1 MCNAKLY
8 QDSGVWHE
16 SGGSVYSADARHPGE
31 LPVNP
36 ALQLYQLQQLEQTAL
51 KARQRLQDIAQD
63 LADDAEIQGAEA
75 RCQEIRDILRPLRN
89 RLRNLELETAGNE
102 EKIRSTGELLYSGT
116 VKSPREM
123 QDMQLEVASLTRRN
137 GDLET
142 RSLETMMAIEEAES
156 RMADAEQA
164 LREVT
169 GRRGDAQKE
178 LILERDDLTNS
189 LPDLERRRQGA
200 LEKIEPELLGQYEA
214 LRPRKG
220 GQPVARMEGNSCT
233 LCGVAQN
240 ITAEREVKQGRRL
253 VTCAN
258 CGRILVAVN
267 A

>member
-1 MCNAKLY
+1 M
-8 QDSGVWHE
+8 
-16 SGGSVYSADARHPGE
+16 
-31 LPVNP
+31 NP
-36 ALQLYQLQQLEQTAL
+36 ALQLYQLQQLEQSAL
-51 KARQRLQDIAQD
+51 QARRRLQKIAQE

-75 RCQEIRDILRPLRN
+75 LCQEIRDFLRPLRN
-89 RLRNLELETAGNE
+89 RLRDLELETAGNE
-102 EKIRSTGELLYSGT
+102 EKIHNTGEMLYSGT

-164 LREVT
+164 LREVM
-169 GRRGDAQKE
+169 GRRGDAHKE
-178 LILERDDLTNS
+178 LILERDTLMNS
-189 LPDLERRRQGA
+189 LPDLERRRQTA
-200 LEKIEPELLGQYEA
+200 LEKIQPELQRRYAA
-214 LRPRKG
+214 LKPRKG

-253 VTCAN
+253 VSCAN
-258 CGRILVAVN
+258 CGRILVAVT